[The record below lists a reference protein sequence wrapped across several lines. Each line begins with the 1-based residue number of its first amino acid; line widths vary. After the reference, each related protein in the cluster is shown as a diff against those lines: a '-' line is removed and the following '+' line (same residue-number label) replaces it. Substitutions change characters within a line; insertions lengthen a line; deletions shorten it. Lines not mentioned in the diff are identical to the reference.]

1 MTNPLQLKN
10 PDFFDDIEF
19 SVKVEKLIPFSGV
32 LTGNEPALDN
42 VVIALQVLYTASYF
56 NGDKTFVVKQQ
67 FTPGVPYPESADGF
81 IDYASLTEERVISWL
96 VQQPSHA
103 CYQNSLA
110 SRIEEQMN
118 TAEEPALP
126 WA

>member
-10 PDFFDDIEF
+10 PNFFDDIEF
-19 SVKVEKLIPFSGV
+19 SVEVEKLIPFSGV
-32 LTGNEPALDN
+32 LTGNEPVLDN
-42 VVIALQVLYTASYF
+42 VVTALQVLYTASYF
-56 NGDKTFVVKQQ
+56 NGDTTFVVKQR

-81 IDYASLTEERVISWL
+81 IDYASLTEEQVVSWL

-110 SRIEEQMN
+110 SSIEEQMN
-118 TAEEPALP
+118 AAEEPALP